1 MGNVTGANATRKAA
15 MQTQDAINAAK
26 TEQKKER
33 LRQVQLQEANER
45 FSKLSPEEQ
54 GVRIE
59 QARKEFVNVLGECL
73 DTMPK
78 KKKA

>member
-1 MGNVTGANATRKAA
+1 MKTKFKNVFSKIFKKKDNV
-15 MQTQDAINAAK
+15 
-26 TEQKKER
+26 EHQK
-33 LRQVQLQEANER
+33 QMQEANER

-59 QARKEFVNVLGECL
+59 QAKKDFVNVLEECL